1 MYDLAA
7 AIVSLRPGATWTL
20 DGENYTGLNWLD
32 TAQTKPTSEECE
44 TEMARLKAVY
54 DSQQYQRSRKAEY
67 PTIADQLDTLYH
79 QGYDGWRA
87 EIEAIKLKY
96 PKPE

>member
-20 DGENYTGLNWLD
+20 NGENYTGLDWLD
-32 TAQTKPTSEECE
+32 TAQSKPTLEECE
-44 TEMARLKAVY
+44 TEMERLKAEY
-54 DSQQYQRSRKAEY
+54 DSRQYQRSRKAEY
-67 PTIADQLDTLYH
+67 PSIADQLDTLYH

-87 EIEAIKLKY
+87 EIDAIKTKY

>member
-7 AIVSLRPGATWTL
+7 AIASLRPSATWTL
-20 DGENYTGLNWLD
+20 NGENYTGLDWLD
-32 TAQTKPTSEECE
+32 QTQTKPSLEECE

-54 DSQQYQRSRKAEY
+54 DSRQYQRSRKAEY
-67 PTIADQLDTLYH
+67 PSTADQLDTLYH

-87 EIEAIKLKY
+87 EIEAVKTKY

>member
-7 AIVSLRPGATWTL
+7 ALVSLRPGATWTL
-20 DGENYTGLNWLD
+20 NGENYQGLEWLD
-32 TAQTKPTSEECE
+32 KTQTKPTLEECQA
-44 TEMARLKAVY
+44 EMARLKADY
-54 DSQQYQRSRKAEY
+54 DSKQYQRDRKSEY

-87 EIEAIKLKY
+87 EIDAIKTKY

>member
-7 AIVSLRPGATWTL
+7 ALVSLRPGATWTL
-20 DGENYTGLNWLD
+20 NGENYQGLEWLD
-32 TAQTKPTSEECE
+32 TAQTKPTLEECQA
-44 TEMARLKAVY
+44 EMARLKADY
-54 DSQQYQRSRKAEY
+54 DSKQYQRDRKSEY
-67 PTIADQLDTLYH
+67 PTIAEQLDILYH

-87 EIEAIKLKY
+87 EIDAIKTKY